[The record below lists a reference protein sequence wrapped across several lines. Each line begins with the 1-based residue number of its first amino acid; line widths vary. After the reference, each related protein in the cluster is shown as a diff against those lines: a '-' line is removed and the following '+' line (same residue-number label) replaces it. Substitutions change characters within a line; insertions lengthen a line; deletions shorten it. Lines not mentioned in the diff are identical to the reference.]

1 MKVIKFIVYLPIG
14 LIMYFF
20 SKNFRDT
27 VNRKMG
33 PINDTVQGNETVV
46 AVLNSADGGTQ
57 VIDVSSQP
65 KSWLSRFRRG

>member
-14 LIMYFF
+14 LVLYFF

-33 PINDTVQGNETVV
+33 PINDTVEGGETVV
-46 AVLNSADGGTQ
+46 AVLNSGGGAQ
-57 VIDVSSQP
+57 VIDASSLP
-65 KSWLSRFRRG
+65 KSWLSRLRSR